1 VLGITPVARV
11 IAATVG
17 HLNMEK
23 TPMSLRA
30 VRTLLL
36 ASTFLCAHAY
46 ASDESD
52 VVHRMQETI
61 DAANKDIDP
70 ATLAANFAPSVVLV
84 DDLAPFVFEGAA
96 STALTAWLSAY
107 AADSDKNHVTDFSM
121 RLLKPRRVEVA
132 QDRAYVI
139 LPAIYRFKQ
148 HDKPAQERGVIT
160 ATLVK
165 IDSKWLIAT
174 WSWAAE

>member
-1 VLGITPVARV
+1 
-11 IAATVG
+11 
-17 HLNMEK
+17 
-23 TPMSLRA
+23 MSLR
-30 VRTLLL
+30 VIRILLL
-36 ASTFLCAHAY
+36 ASSLSCAHAY

-61 DAANKDIDP
+61 DAANRSIDP
-70 ATLAANFAPSVVLV
+70 ASLAVNFAPSVVLV
-84 DDLAPFVFEGAA
+84 DDLAPFVFEGTA
-96 STALTAWLSAY
+96 SVALSDWLTAY

-121 RLLKPRRVEVA
+121 RLLKPRRVEVER
-132 QDRAYVI
+132 DRAYVI
-139 LPAIYRFKQ
+139 FPAVYRFKQ
-148 HDKPAQERGVIT
+148 HDKPGQERGVIT